1 MASSI
6 LAGVVYIQESKD
18 MDIRDIDKLEQA
30 KLLLKEFVSNLPE
43 ENRRW
48 HQFYPSLSQ
57 NRHRARHAIRL
68 IDEILKE
75 KTLIEQSRQTK

>member
-6 LAGVVYIQESKD
+6 LAGVVHIQKSKE
-18 MDIRDIDKLEQA
+18 MDIRDIERLEQA
-30 KLLLKEFVSNLPE
+30 KLLLEEFESNLPVE
-43 ENRRW
+43 K
-48 HQFYPSLSQ
+48 FYPSLSQ

-75 KTLIEQSRQTK
+75 KDTK